1 MAALFDFAPTNTSLN
16 LPAEIPILSL
26 FNFQP
31 KSPSKQR
38 VIQPGMDTETI
49 ADILS
54 DLLIEM
60 VKKDMMQQEKTSEQA
75 AQATPASAHR

>member
-1 MAALFDFAPTNTSLN
+1 MAALFDFAPTNNLN

-26 FNFQP
+26 FNFKP
-31 KSPSKQR
+31 KSPIKQR
-38 VIQPGMDTETI
+38 EIQPGMDTETI

-60 VKKDMMQQEKTSEQA
+60 VRKDMMRQETASDQA
-75 AQATPASAHR
+75 PQEITPVSH